1 MPNDVVHF
9 LASPSAPVLLVEE
22 VLEIAFQDIDSS
34 ANGLHNIMTND
45 VIGVACDIYRCA
57 KAILSATLSHNS
69 CATVCALCVQNQT
82 AKGQTCKTGTL

>member
-22 VLEIAFQDIDSS
+22 VLEIAFQDVESS
-34 ANGLHNIMTND
+34 ANGLHDIMTNN

-57 KAILSATLSHNS
+57 ISLLFPPSTHKF
-69 CATVCALCVQNQT
+69 CE
-82 AKGQTCKTGTL
+82 TGYGL